1 MLEYYM
7 FHKPRGCISA
17 RCDRRHKTVMDYFPL
32 DKREK
37 LFHVGRL
44 DKDTEGLLIITNDG
58 KLCSELM
65 NPEKEVEKTYFFWV
79 QGILTE
85 EIIRELEAG
94 VGIYSDEE
102 KITAPAKVKTEN
114 TAALKDIKE
123 LLCESDLK
131 LSKKK
136 GNLTV
141 TSGYI
146 TITEGKKHQ
155 VKRMLKYAGCRVV
168 YLKRLKIGCLKLDS
182 DLPPGAYRPLT
193 EAELAKLNE

>member
-1 MLEYYM
+1 
-7 FHKPRGCISA
+7 
-17 RCDRRHKTVMDYFPL
+17 MDYFPE

-168 YLKRLKIGCLKLDS
+168 YLKRLKIGGLWLDAN
-182 DLPPGAYRPLT
+182 LPAGEYRPLD
-193 EAELAKLNE
+193 ESEVEKLTK

>member
-7 FHKPRGCISA
+7 FHKPRGCVSA
-17 RCDRRHKTVMDYFPL
+17 RCDERHKTVMDYFPEE
-32 DKREK
+32 KREK

-58 KLCSELM
+58 KLCYELM
-65 NPEKEVEKTYFFWV
+65 NPEKEVEKTYFFWA
-79 QGILTE
+79 QGKLTE
-85 EIIRELEAG
+85 ESIKELEAG
-94 VGIYSDEE
+94 ADVYNGKQ
-102 KITAPAKVKTEN
+102 KITSPAKIKIEN
-114 TAALKDIKE
+114 VATLKDIKG

-136 GNLTV
+136 GDLAV

-168 YLKRLKIGCLKLDS
+168 YLKRLKIGGLNLDF
-182 DLPPGAYRPLT
+182 DLPPGAYRRLT
-193 EAELAKLNE
+193 EEELSKLTQ